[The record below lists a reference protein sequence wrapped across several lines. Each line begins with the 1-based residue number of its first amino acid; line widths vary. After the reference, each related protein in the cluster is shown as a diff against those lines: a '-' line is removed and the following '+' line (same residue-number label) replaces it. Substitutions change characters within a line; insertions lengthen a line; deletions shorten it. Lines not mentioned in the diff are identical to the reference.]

1 MVWKEERR
9 RRRIRD
15 IVTSNTKDL
24 RKLKQTFFIKKMSVW
39 NRTMLA
45 KIGPKPDHYFHWNLT
60 KIWPEMWQK
69 LIYGL
74 ILPIQFVF
82 IPAKISF
89 DDCMFT
95 DSLITL
101 NCTTLWKLYCTRTS
115 WCGLKPSESDFLV
128 QNRTFLRPVC
138 SKKSDFGLKSEKIG
152 PCGNTGYGQLSPVTV
167 IGWAVV
173 TWALVAWAVVL
184 PIICSFVASW
194 IVVIG

>member
-1 MVWKEERR
+1 MYE
-9 RRRIRD
+9 
-15 IVTSNTKDL
+15 
-24 RKLKQTFFIKKMSVW
+24 
-39 NRTMLA
+39 
-45 KIGPKPDHYFHWNLT
+45 IGPCWPKSDLNQTIIFIE
-60 KIWPEMWQK
+60 IWPKSDLKCDKNWY
-69 LIYGL
+69 ISDHGL

-89 DDCMFT
+89 DNCMFT

-167 IGWAVV
+167 IAVAFV

-184 PIICSFVASW
+184 PIIYSFVASW
-194 IVVIG
+194 IVVIE